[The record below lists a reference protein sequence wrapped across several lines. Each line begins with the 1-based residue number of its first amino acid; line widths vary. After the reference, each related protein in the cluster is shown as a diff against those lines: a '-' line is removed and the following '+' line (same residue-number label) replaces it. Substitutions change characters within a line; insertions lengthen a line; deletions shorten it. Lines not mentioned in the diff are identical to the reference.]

1 LNLSVEWQ
9 QAIAVNGQ
17 LIDVQLIPLMRSQN
31 TTSGFVGV
39 EVGKMIEL
47 RSGEKIDLNLDG
59 RSFYIGLNQLYKLI

>member
-1 LNLSVEWQ
+1 MNLSVEWQ